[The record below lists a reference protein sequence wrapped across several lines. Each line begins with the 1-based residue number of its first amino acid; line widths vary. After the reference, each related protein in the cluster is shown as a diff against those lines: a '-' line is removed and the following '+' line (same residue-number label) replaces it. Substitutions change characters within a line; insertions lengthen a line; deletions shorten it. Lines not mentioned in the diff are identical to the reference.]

1 MWVQLDFRQIWFLKM
16 SFKYLPFLSIYCPLA
31 NSLKNCHIALFS
43 FLNFVLFRTFLL
55 EDDWNRWSASW
66 TLLAAKI
73 RLYYPSSLIDYL
85 SKHKFAHSS
94 SFVNFVSSMPRIWHF
109 RLSHPSMK
117 KLLPLQETF
126 SVTFNSCTDICHIC
140 PLVKQ
145 KRLPFPFNNNF
156 CASPFDLVHVDIW
169 GPYFVPTYEGF
180 RYFLSIVDDAT
191 RST

>member
-1 MWVQLDFRQIWFLKM
+1 M

-43 FLNFVLFRTFLL
+43 FLNFVLFRLFSWKMIGIGEVHHGFYLL
-55 EDDWNRWSASW
+55 QRSDCIN
-66 TLLAAKI
+66 
-73 RLYYPSSLIDYL
+73 PSSLIDYL

-94 SFVNFVSSMPRIWHF
+94 SFVNFVTSMPRIWHF

-169 GPYFVPTYEGF
+169 GPYFLPTYEGF

-191 RST
+191 RSTQVYLLKTK